1 MLKVREEVV
10 GLPSECPAAKDEDAM
25 DVGLRARAEKV
36 SLLGRGVGVGTL
48 LGRLTD
54 LVVAALVVVA
64 LVLVAFV
71 LEALVLDALLVVPL
85 LLEALLL
92 DDLLLED
99 LLLELRLLEER
110 LELLEERLEPPAEP
124 TPIADLTT

>member
-1 MLKVREEVV
+1 
-10 GLPSECPAAKDEDAM
+10 M

-54 LVVAALVVVA
+54 LVVAALVLVA
-64 LVLVAFV
+64 LDVAALV
-71 LEALVLDALLVVPL
+71 LEALVLAPL
-85 LLEALLL
+85 LLV

-99 LLLELRLLEER
+99 LLLVLRLLEER
-110 LELLEERLEPPAEP
+110 LELLEERLEPLVDP
-124 TPIADLTT
+124 TPMCSSQMTDKDARCPS

>member
-1 MLKVREEVV
+1 
-10 GLPSECPAAKDEDAM
+10 M

-54 LVVAALVVVA
+54 LVVAALVVAALDVA
-64 LVLVAFV
+64 ALV
-71 LEALVLDALLVVPL
+71 LEALVFDALELAPL
-85 LLEALLL
+85 LLV

-99 LLLELRLLEER
+99 LLLVLRLLEER
-110 LELLEERLEPPAEP
+110 LELLEERLEPLVDP
-124 TPIADLTT
+124 TPMCSSQMTDKDARGPS